1 MKIKFFSPVIK
12 LDFLPL
18 TNSLPATL
26 ASKVLFAFRTQ
37 SFSLQQDYYF
47 QYKDESSSIFGVASP
62 LSTSITPKWIKRF
75 SKVNPRQT
83 SSLSLF
89 PKCSKWISI
98 DN

>member
-62 LSTSITPKWIKRF
+62 LSTSITP
-75 SKVNPRQT
+75 
-83 SSLSLF
+83 F
-89 PKCSKWISI
+89 PPSPVVS
-98 DN
+98 